1 MGKNKDL
8 NENEIKEELEV
19 TQEAEDTQPTEEEKL
34 ISEIAVLKDKSLR
47 LQADFDN
54 FRKRNASVVSKT
66 REETTK
72 DVLTDLLTVADNL
85 ERAMTMITDE
95 NTKAGI
101 QLVMN
106 QLNTIFEKYNVTEM
120 QSLGEEFDPNY
131 HNATT
136 ASSSLTLKMLPKM
149 GLVIIT
155 SPFRLSSKDDWKEF
169 GRKLKNMEVSSI

>member
-8 NENEIKEELEV
+8 NENEIKEEELEV

-72 DVLTDLLTVADNL
+72 DVLTDLLAVADNL

-120 QSLGEEFDPNY
+120 QSLGAEFDPNY
-131 HNATT
+131 HNAIMQEDDPEN
-136 ASSSLTLKMLPKM
+136 AGK
-149 GLVIIT
+149 IT
-155 SPFRLSSKDDWKEF
+155 MVFQKGYMIKDTVLRYATVRVAK
-169 GRKLKNMEVSSI
+169 